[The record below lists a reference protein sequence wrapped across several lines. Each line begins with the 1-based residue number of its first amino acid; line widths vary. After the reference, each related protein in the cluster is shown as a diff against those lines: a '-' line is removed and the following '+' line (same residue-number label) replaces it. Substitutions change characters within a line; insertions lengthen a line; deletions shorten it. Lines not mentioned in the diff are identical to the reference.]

1 MNRLKAESSPY
12 LIQHAENPVDWHP
25 WGEEAFRL
33 AREQD
38 KPVLLSVGYSA
49 CHWCHVMA
57 HESFED
63 EATAEMMNALF
74 VNVKVDRE
82 ERPDVDD
89 IYMGAV
95 QAIAGQGGWPM
106 TVFLLPDGRPFY
118 GGTYYPKEGRPG
130 MPSFRQLMAAV
141 HDAYRNKRGDL
152 EQQAN
157 NLHQALRRD
166 VLAIGRDDDSGLSLD
181 LLDEAAE
188 KLLAGIDRENGGF
201 GAQPKF
207 PNPISLEFLLRHYDR
222 SQDEDAL
229 RLLSFT
235 LRQMARGGI
244 YDQVG
249 GGFARYSV
257 DAQWLVPH
265 FEKMLYDNAQLS
277 RLYLRA
283 WQVTGDNFFRSIAEE
298 TYDYILREMTATGGG
313 FYSATDADSEGE
325 EGKFFVWTIDEAR
338 AALAPITEK
347 TPRALEIAI
356 EYFGMS
362 AVGNFE
368 GSNILHVPV
377 APEYVADALGMSDDA
392 LADAVARIKGRLY
405 SVRLQRIPP
414 GLDDKVLSAWNGLM
428 LASLAEAARVLE
440 RSDYLAAAKNAG
452 EFLLRE
458 MAAAD
463 GRLYRTH
470 KDGLSRLN
478 AYLEDYANLID
489 AFLELYQS
497 TFDERWF
504 TQARRLADVA
514 LARFP
519 SRDGGFYDT
528 SDDHEALIVRPRNLQ
543 DNVTPSGNGMM
554 AKQLLRLAAYTG
566 EARYEAAA
574 REVLRKLSD
583 AMRQY
588 PQAFAESL
596 NAADMLVRGIAEVA
610 LVGDLG
616 DEAGRAILEELRR
629 PFRANLVV
637 AWSRE
642 NVAKRGSIPLLRGR
656 RAQDGRPTVYVCR
669 NFTCRLPVSSAAEMA
684 AQLAGFQEKDESG
697 ARPDCH

>member
-12 LIQHAENPVDWHP
+12 LIQHADNPVDWHP
-25 WGEEAFRL
+25 WGAEAFRL

-118 GGTYYPKEGRPG
+118 GGTYYPKEGRYG
-130 MPSFRQLMAAV
+130 MPSFKQLMAAI

-152 EQQAN
+152 ERQAD
-157 NLHQALRRD
+157 NLHQALKRD
-166 VLAIGRDDDSGLSLD
+166 VLAIGRADDSGLSLG

-207 PNPISLEFLLRHYDR
+207 PNPISLEFLLRHYER
-222 SQDEDAL
+222 SQDEDTL
-229 RLLSFT
+229 RLFSFS

-283 WQVTGDNFFRSIAEE
+283 WQVTGDDFFRSIAEE
-298 TYDYILREMTATGGG
+298 TYDYILREMTASGGG

-338 AALAPITEK
+338 EALEAISDQV
-347 TPRALEIAI
+347 PRALEIAI

-362 AVGNFE
+362 AGGNFE
-368 GSNILHVPV
+368 GSNILYMPV
-377 APEYVADALGMSDDA
+377 APEQAADALGLSDDE
-392 LADAVARIKGRLY
+392 LADAVAQIKSQLY
-405 SVRLQRIPP
+405 AVRLQRIPP
-414 GLDDKVLSAWNGLM
+414 GLDDKILSAWNGLM
-428 LASLAEAARVLE
+428 LASLAEAARVLG
-440 RSDYLAAAKNAG
+440 RSEYLAAAINAG

-458 MAAAD
+458 MVAAD

-470 KDGLSRLN
+470 KDGISRLN

-504 TQARRLADVA
+504 RQARQLADVV

-519 SRDGGFYDT
+519 SQDGGFYDT

-574 REVLRKLSD
+574 REVLRKLCD

-596 NAADMLVRGIAEVA
+596 NAADMLIRGISEVA
-610 LVGDLG
+610 LIGDLEG
-616 DEAGRAILEELRR
+616 EAGRAILDELRR
-629 PFRANLVV
+629 HFRANLVV

-642 NVAKRGSIPLLRGR
+642 DVARHGSVPLLNGR
-656 RAQDGRPTVYVCR
+656 LAQGGRPTAYVCR
-669 NFTCRLPVSSAAEMA
+669 NFACRLPVDSAAEMA
-684 AQLAGFQEKDESG
+684 AQLAEFQE
-697 ARPDCH
+697 

>member
-12 LIQHAENPVDWHP
+12 LIQHADNPVDWHP

-118 GGTYYPKEGRPG
+118 GGTYYPKESRYG
-130 MPSFRQLMAAV
+130 MPSFKQLMAAI

-152 EQQAN
+152 EQQAD
-157 NLHQALRRD
+157 NLHQALKRD
-166 VLAIGRDDDSGLSLD
+166 VLAIGRADDSGLSLG

-207 PNPISLEFLLRHYDR
+207 PNPISLEFLLRHYER
-222 SQDEDAL
+222 SQDEETL
-229 RLLSFT
+229 RLFSFS

-283 WQVTGDNFFRSIAEE
+283 WQVTGDDFFRSIAEE
-298 TYDYILREMTATGGG
+298 TYDYILREMTASGGG

-338 AALAPITEK
+338 EALEAISDQV
-347 TPRALEIAI
+347 PRALEIAI

-362 AVGNFE
+362 ADGNFE
-368 GSNILHVPV
+368 GSNILYMPV
-377 APEYVADALGMSDDA
+377 APEHAADALGLSDDV
-392 LADAVARIKGRLY
+392 LADAVAKIKKQLY
-405 SVRLQRIPP
+405 AVRLGRIPP
-414 GLDDKVLSAWNGLM
+414 GLDDKILSAWNGLM
-428 LASLAEAARVLE
+428 LASLAEAARVLG
-440 RSDYLAAAKNAG
+440 RSDYLAAAMNAG

-458 MAAAD
+458 MVAAD

-470 KDGLSRLN
+470 KDGVSRLN

-489 AFLELYQS
+489 ACLELYQS

-504 TQARRLADVA
+504 RQARQLADVV

-519 SRDGGFYDT
+519 STDGGFYDT

-574 REVLRKLSD
+574 REVLRKLCD

-596 NAADMLVRGIAEVA
+596 NAADMLIRGLAEVA
-610 LVGDLG
+610 LIGDLKG
-616 DEAGRAILEELRR
+616 EAGRDILEELRR

-642 NVAKRGSIPLLRGR
+642 DVARHGSIALLNGR
-656 RAQDGRPTVYVCR
+656 PAQGGRPTAYVCR
-669 NFTCRLPVSSAAEMA
+669 NFACRLPVASAAEMA
-684 AQLAGFQEKDESG
+684 AQLAEFQE
-697 ARPDCH
+697 